1 MLRSLD
7 EVSTGETVDA
17 VVMVLASHAD
27 YVVAREQWFGTVCRV
42 HEALAPGIWTLYGY
56 KAVATGEVVLE
67 PSGTS
72 CKFQRPLDPK
82 TGQVALKE
90 VCAGIGG
97 FSLGAVESGFHT
109 LVFLD
114 RSDIACRTIEANGGH
129 TIQADIAT
137 REARVALHAVHPD
150 VACMLTAGFPCQPY
164 SRQGDG
170 RGFSDER
177 AHTLPRILEAVW
189 YLQPV
194 GLVLECVVEAERN
207 PEVRALIAA
216 VAQKLRWQQHH
227 VALELA
233 DRWPSRRHRWWCIL
247 LPADTPFQFAAWPR
261 SEVKP
266 RIREVLGE
274 WPVWSQQELEQLQ
287 WDEEEASHFADPSYG
302 QEPRV
307 LDLEGV
313 APTALHSWGSQLRP
327 CPCRCRGPLSKS
339 RLLAAGLRGFG
350 VPLGDL
356 DTLRH
361 PHPQEVGLLNGLSV
375 KYVHLADLRASLCL
389 VGQLASPLQACWIF
403 AQVRNFRELRHGL
416 ASASQPLQVLNAFQ
430 QRLVQERVDQWHL
443 PSMDQP
449 RLIQVQQGAQAQKVR
464 VTGAVQ
470 AQELIQA
477 EKQLQGPGSTH
488 QLFEGDR
495 RLCDKALL
503 HDATVAE
510 YQLRSDAKKQR
521 KVEVPCRVLV
531 CVQEGAIEAK
541 FAQGALPC
549 QVLQQVGLPA
559 GTQLRFAGTQ
569 EEAPPERRLFGS
581 HILDARPLQHML
593 CEPNEVTDVGVARF
607 LQALVGVLPE
617 GHAVL
622 TPRTAS
628 LLQCLQESGQLR
640 GMSGVT
646 LPEAN
651 HVYVIAEDCQHWFLL
666 SVDLTAGQATYW
678 DPFPERARVAAERL
692 CAMLGELL
700 GRTDLTF
707 AHQSMTCLG
716 QHCCG
721 ALALCHLM
729 LSVGL
734 LAQGSI
740 GLVNWVQDRAR
751 ALSSGQALHKGAGG
765 LGADTKQ
772 ALSEL
777 LTSKGV
783 PEDKVGARVAEALQ
797 KVGASKLEEGLKAQR
812 PWAFLKAVASGVSPP
827 FRWIKADELEQ
838 QIRMKADNKF
848 GTAAAEARMR
858 KQAQVKGQKQKEA
871 PPLDPRQLALVEGA
885 FVTEDGTAVPGL
897 SLEDVVSC
905 PTAEPILVAG
915 SLIQMGDAKVLP
927 AQGGAVTDKVNT
939 GVVKVT
945 VYQDQWPGDWESF
958 TLAPVKS
965 LMQQIPL
972 LTLCRGQGCGAN
984 CAKFHASIDEAPDT
998 VIHEVWARKFQ
1009 MDNGSKATS
1018 TEATAFQVFLRIPA
1032 SAVNALQQVTTPGVY
1047 VEPRESGQATGPSK
1061 AYAVIWLLGMDFQ
1074 AALHCKRKTDTALA
1088 LARIGRKYG
1097 IRVLAKDEESAFK
1110 VLRPEHAFSRI
1121 RVTQKFRLHPLPH
1134 GITRQG
1140 LQQQLDAWQ
1149 WAAKPLMPTRGD
1161 AVGASWEVGAECAPP
1176 SAALPTSMDFVLPVQ
1191 VSNHATPPAQIS
1203 VLASSRTRKHI
1214 YAGPSGSRASTEDP
1228 WANGQDPWTKF
1239 RNGQGEAPKATTG
1252 ATEKIREVHQQL
1264 RQEVDEAVQT
1274 SLAERKKLDCATEG
1288 RFQQLETSLT
1298 ELRAQGQKF
1307 ESWFTE
1313 AGKRMDQTSLEVGA
1327 LKTAVQGQQQELGHL
1342 QGQMAA
1348 QGEMIQ
1354 NTVSQAV
1361 VTMRSD
1367 LNSQLSTQLNAQME
1381 QFQALL
1387 SKKQREGRSRS

>member
-1 MLRSLD
+1 M
-7 EVSTGETVDA
+7 
-17 VVMVLASHAD
+17 
-27 YVVAREQWFGTVCRV
+27 
-42 HEALAPGIWTLYGY
+42 
-56 KAVATGEVVLE
+56 
-67 PSGTS
+67 
-72 CKFQRPLDPK
+72 
-82 TGQVALKE
+82 
-90 VCAGIGG
+90 
-97 FSLGAVESGFHT
+97 
-109 LVFLD
+109 
-114 RSDIACRTIEANGGH
+114 
-129 TIQADIAT
+129 
-137 REARVALHAVHPD
+137 
-150 VACMLTAGFPCQPY
+150 
-164 SRQGDG
+164 
-170 RGFSDER
+170 
-177 AHTLPRILEAVW
+177 
-189 YLQPV
+189 
-194 GLVLECVVEAERN
+194 
-207 PEVRALIAA
+207 
-216 VAQKLRWQQHH
+216 
-227 VALELA
+227 
-233 DRWPSRRHRWWCIL
+233 
-247 LPADTPFQFAAWPR
+247 
-261 SEVKP
+261 
-266 RIREVLGE
+266 
-274 WPVWSQQELEQLQ
+274 
-287 WDEEEASHFADPSYG
+287 
-302 QEPRV
+302 
-307 LDLEGV
+307 
-313 APTALHSWGSQLRP
+313 
-327 CPCRCRGPLSKS
+327 
-339 RLLAAGLRGFG
+339 
-350 VPLGDL
+350 
-356 DTLRH
+356 
-361 PHPQEVGLLNGLSV
+361 
-375 KYVHLADLRASLCL
+375 
-389 VGQLASPLQACWIF
+389 
-403 AQVRNFRELRHGL
+403 
-416 ASASQPLQVLNAFQ
+416 
-430 QRLVQERVDQWHL
+430 
-443 PSMDQP
+443 
-449 RLIQVQQGAQAQKVR
+449 
-464 VTGAVQ
+464 
-470 AQELIQA
+470 
-477 EKQLQGPGSTH
+477 
-488 QLFEGDR
+488 
-495 RLCDKALL
+495 
-503 HDATVAE
+503 
-510 YQLRSDAKKQR
+510 
-521 KVEVPCRVLV
+521 
-531 CVQEGAIEAK
+531 
-541 FAQGALPC
+541 
-549 QVLQQVGLPA
+549 
-559 GTQLRFAGTQ
+559 
-569 EEAPPERRLFGS
+569 
-581 HILDARPLQHML
+581 
-593 CEPNEVTDVGVARF
+593 
-607 LQALVGVLPE
+607 
-617 GHAVL
+617 
-622 TPRTAS
+622 
-628 LLQCLQESGQLR
+628 
-640 GMSGVT
+640 
-646 LPEAN
+646 
-651 HVYVIAEDCQHWFLL
+651 L

-783 PEDKVGARVAEALQ
+783 PEDKVGARIAEALQ

-885 FVTEDGTAVPGL
+885 FVTEDGTAVPSL
-897 SLEDVVSC
+897 SLEDVVSNAHGVALCTPSQAQPFLREESSISVGPLAVVSTAPLPGPCRPFQTLRFPAIYC

-1032 SAVNALQQVTTPGVY
+1032 SAVNALQQVNTPGVY

-1061 AYAVIWLLGMDFQ
+1061 AYAVIWLPGMDFQ

-1088 LARIGRKYG
+1088 LARIGRKCG

-1176 SAALPTSMDFVLPVQ
+1176 SAALPTVLPVQ

-1214 YAGPSGSRASTEDP
+1214 YAGPSGSSASTEDP

-1252 ATEKIREVHQQL
+1252 ATKKIREVHQQL

-1327 LKTAVQGQQQELGHL
+1327 LKTAAQGQQQELGHL